1 MKTLS
6 KVLLAG
12 LPLIAGT
19 NAFAADGPIIKFG
32 TVGHLASKAPMAVG
46 GFLLLLCIALVA
58 IVLWEKVL
66 VNFHPLRLLK
76 RIRLPMPKF
85 RKSSPSFPGYAR
97 TEME

>member
-6 KVLLAG
+6 KVLLTG
-12 LPLIAGT
+12 LPLIT
-19 NAFAADGPIIKFG
+19 VTKAFAADDPTITFG

-46 GFLLLLCIALVA
+46 GFLLVLCIALA
-58 IVLWEKVL
+58 GIVTWEKVL
-66 VNFHPLRLLK
+66 VKFHPLQLLK
-76 RIRLPMPKF
+76 RIRLPVLKF